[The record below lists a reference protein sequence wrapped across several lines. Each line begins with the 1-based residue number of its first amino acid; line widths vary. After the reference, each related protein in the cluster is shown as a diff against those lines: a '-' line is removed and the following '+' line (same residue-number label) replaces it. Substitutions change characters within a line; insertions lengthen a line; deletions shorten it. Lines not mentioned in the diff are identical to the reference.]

1 MNDEVFEYQPPR
13 IVFEEQDAGVLAD
26 VPDECVDFMARVCL
40 SFREPGNPNPVFGM
54 NEHAALYRVADG
66 DDADE
71 YMLTGEYKDN
81 GDGSV
86 DVSKYIVTVNGDVV
100 YETGYEVDGDNIN
113 AAFGEVTS
121 NGAVWLSGGG
131 ALALTVAWGGR
142 SAFRFSRLSG

>member
-1 MNDEVFEYQPPR
+1 MADVMNDEVFEYQPPR

-40 SFREPGNPNPVFGM
+40 SFREQGNPNPVFGM
-54 NEHAALYRVADG
+54 NEHASLYRVADG

-113 AAFGEVTS
+113 AAFGES
-121 NGAVWLSGGG
+121 IDAFMA
-131 ALALTVAWGGR
+131 ALGIHKVK
-142 SAFRFSRLSG
+142 

>member
-1 MNDEVFEYQPPR
+1 MADVMNDEVFEYQPPR
-13 IVFEEQDAGVLAD
+13 IVFEEPAVDVAAD
-26 VPDECVDFMARVCL
+26 VPDECVDFMARVIL

-54 NEHAALYRVADG
+54 NERAALYRVSDG

-86 DVSKYIVTVNGDVV
+86 DVSKYIVTVSGDVV

-113 AAFGEVTS
+113 AAFGE
-121 NGAVWLSGGG
+121 AIDAFMA
-131 ALALTVAWGGR
+131 ALGIPKVK
-142 SAFRFSRLSG
+142 

>member
-1 MNDEVFEYQPPR
+1 MADVMNDEVFEYQPPR

-40 SFREPGNPNPVFGM
+40 SFREPGNPNTVFGM

-66 DDADE
+66 DDAGE

-86 DVSKYIVTVNGDVV
+86 DVSKYMVTVNGDVV

-113 AAFGEVTS
+113 Q
-121 NGAVWLSGGG
+121 
-131 ALALTVAWGGR
+131 AWGEAMD
-142 SAFRFSRLSG
+142 AFMAALGIPKVK

>member
-1 MNDEVFEYQPPR
+1 MADVMNDEVFEYQPPR
-13 IVFEEQDAGVLAD
+13 IVFEDQDAGVLAD

-40 SFREPGNPNPVFGM
+40 GFREPGNPNPVFGM

-71 YMLTGEYKDN
+71 YTLTGEYKDN
-81 GDGSV
+81 GDMSV

-113 AAFGEVTS
+113 AAFGE
-121 NGAVWLSGGG
+121 AIDAFMA
-131 ALALTVAWGGR
+131 ALGIPKVK
-142 SAFRFSRLSG
+142 

>member
-1 MNDEVFEYQPPR
+1 MADVMNDEVFEYQPPR
-13 IVFEEQDAGVLAD
+13 IVFEEPAVDVTAD
-26 VPDECVDFMARVCL
+26 VPDECIRVMTDVSL
-40 SFREPGNPNPVFGM
+40 GFREPGNPNPVFGM

-113 AAFGEVTS
+113 AAFGES
-121 NGAVWLSGGG
+121 IDAFMA
-131 ALALTVAWGGR
+131 ALGIPKVK
-142 SAFRFSRLSG
+142 

>member
-1 MNDEVFEYQPPR
+1 MADVMNDEVFEYQPPR
-13 IVFEEQDAGVLAD
+13 IVLEEQDAGVLAD

-40 SFREPGNPNPVFGM
+40 SFREPGNSDPVFGL
-54 NEHAALYRVADG
+54 NERAALYRVADG

-113 AAFGEVTS
+113 AAFGES
-121 NGAVWLSGGG
+121 IDAFMA
-131 ALALTVAWGGR
+131 ALGIPKVK
-142 SAFRFSRLSG
+142 

>member
-1 MNDEVFEYQPPR
+1 MADVMNDEVFEYQPPR
-13 IVFEEQDAGVLAD
+13 IVFKEQDAGVLED

-40 SFREPGNPNPVFGM
+40 SFREPGNPNPVLGT

-113 AAFGEVTS
+113 AAFGE
-121 NGAVWLSGGG
+121 AIDAFMA
-131 ALALTVAWGGR
+131 ALGIPKVK
-142 SAFRFSRLSG
+142 

>member
-1 MNDEVFEYQPPR
+1 MADVMNDEVFEYQPPL

-66 DDADE
+66 DDAGE
-71 YMLTGEYKDN
+71 YMLTGEYKGN

-113 AAFGEVTS
+113 Q
-121 NGAVWLSGGG
+121 
-131 ALALTVAWGGR
+131 AWGEAMD
-142 SAFRFSRLSG
+142 AFMAALGIPKVK

>member
-1 MNDEVFEYQPPR
+1 MADVMNDEVFEYQPPR

-40 SFREPGNPNPVFGM
+40 GFREPGNPNPVFGT

-86 DVSKYIVTVNGDVV
+86 DVSKYIVTVNGKVV
-100 YETGYEVDGDNIN
+100 YETGYEVDGDNID
-113 AAFGEVTS
+113 AAFGEAIDS
-121 NGAVWLSGGG
+121 FMA
-131 ALALTVAWGGR
+131 ALGIPKVK
-142 SAFRFSRLSG
+142 